1 MTPGDTIKK
10 ERERRGWSQ
19 STLAEQAALPTSSI
33 NRYERNKRALTLEA
47 THVLASVLSEDVDG
61 YRRLS
66 ATLVKST
73 CEHFGTSRRKHSPLE
88 SVKPQTEQKNAPADD
103 DGCSGQST
111 ES

>member
-19 STLAEQAALPTSSI
+19 STLAEQADLPTSSI

-47 THVLASVLSEDVDG
+47 THVLSSVLSEDVDG

-66 ATLVKST
+66 ATLVKAT
-73 CEHFGTSRRKHSPLE
+73 CEHFGTSRRKHSTLE
-88 SVKPQTEQKNAPADD
+88 SVSPQSEQKNAPTDK
-103 DGCSGQST
+103 
-111 ES
+111 